1 MTRFPLDAAIDCGA
15 LGDATVLGDVC
26 ARWEGQRWRCALTDS
41 GGGALAAALIVDGAA
56 LELRGGAVIALEE
69 RLLDDGTVDLTDA
82 QAITVRLSDA
92 ASAWVGVDPGGD
104 LVGELGVALALRM
117 RDGRIGDA
125 AAVIAGVAAYPLR
138 ARQLEGALRG
148 RTASAQ
154 LLGIAGQTARI
165 EAQPFGVGEVIDE
178 AALERLAAA
187 AREAVELALRRGG
200 GP

>member
-1 MTRFPLDAAIDCGA
+1 MLI
-15 LGDATVLGDVC
+15 
-26 ARWEGQRWRCALTDS
+26 
-41 GGGALAAALIVDGAA
+41 AALIVDGAA
-56 LELRGGAVIALEE
+56 LELLDGSDVPVEE

-82 QAITVRLSDA
+82 RAIAAQISDA
-92 ASAWVGVDPGGD
+92 ASAWVGDD
-104 LVGELGVALALRM
+104 LGVAVGLRM

-148 RTASAQ
+148 RAASAQ
-154 LLGIAGQTARI
+154 LLEIAGQTARI

-187 AREAVELALRRGG
+187 AREAVGLALRRGG
-200 GP
+200 AS

>member
-15 LGDATVLGDVC
+15 LRAATALGDVC
-26 ARWEGQRWRCALTDS
+26 ARWEGRRWRGALTDS
-41 GGGALAAALIVDGAA
+41 GGGALEAALIVDGAA
-56 LELRGGAVIALEE
+56 LELHDGSVVALEE

-82 QAITVRLSDA
+82 RAIAAPHSDA
-92 ASAWVGVDPGGD
+92 ASAWVSGDPGD
-104 LVGELGVALALRM
+104 DLGVALALRM
-117 RDGRIGDA
+117 RGRRIGDA

-148 RTASAQ
+148 RAASAQ
-154 LLGIAGQTARI
+154 LLEIAEQTARI

-187 AREAVELALRRGG
+187 AREAVSLALRRGG
-200 GP
+200 AS

>member
-1 MTRFPLDAAIDCGA
+1 MRRFPLDAAIDCGA
-15 LGDATVLGDVC
+15 LRAEAALSDVC
-26 ARWEGQRWRCALTDS
+26 ARWEGRRWRCTLTDS

-56 LELRGGAVIALEE
+56 LELRDGLVVALEE

-82 QAITVRLSDA
+82 QAVAAPRSDA
-92 ASAWVGVDPGGD
+92 ASAWVGSDPVGD
-104 LVGELGVALALRM
+104 LGVALALRM

-125 AAVIAGVAAYPLR
+125 AAVVVGVAAYPLR

-148 RTASAQ
+148 RAASAQ
-154 LLGIAGQTARI
+154 LLEIAGQTARI